1 MREQTK
7 REVEMLF
14 GESEVTER
22 SARERKR
29 RERVRDERDRFT
41 FGSAWRAVC
50 NVWLRRDPRA
60 VPVSCGPLIGTRPVK
75 AARVSVFF
83 IYHTQDEDRVV
94 SVVLLLYVLYI
105 RSTASGW
112 TRAPLRAH

>member
-14 GESEVTER
+14 GESKVTER

-50 NVWLRRDPRA
+50 ICVVEEGPTCRA
-60 VPVSCGPLIGTRPVK
+60 PVSCGPLIGTRPV
-75 AARVSVFF
+75 SVYFY
-83 IYHTQDEDRVV
+83 IRYHTQDEDRVV
-94 SVVLLLYVLYI
+94 SVVLLLYVSYI